1 MIAILGALLE
11 ENDIDNRLIPPQF
24 TIPGEFTDMEI
35 NRIGVFSAVRI
46 LSLSIL
52 SYIQKT
58 PFQLTTFT
66 QIMELTSMSL
76 LFRTSPMDRLDGPPM
91 FKCAI
96 SYDTTLALA
105 KQLVIPLND
114 LLWDPM

>member
-11 ENDIDNRLIPPQF
+11 ENDIDGRVVPPQF

-35 NRIGVFSAVRI
+35 NRIGVFSSVRLF
-46 LSLSIL
+46 LSLSTHI
-52 SYIQKT
+52 YIS
-58 PFQLTTFT
+58 LTNFFF
-66 QIMELTSMSL
+66 QIMELTSMRL
-76 LFRTSPMDRLDGPPM
+76 LFRTSPTDRLDGPPM

-105 KQLVIPLND
+105 KQLMIPLND